1 MQSCQP
7 GLQGWWLLP
16 PALCLLLLQP
26 IDLGLSHSSFHH
38 LFRSAPPHL
47 PLLRSWPPSWPAAA
61 AGLWRDPAS
70 PRQSHPLEG
79 RSVLPL
85 PQNLQLCLG
94 TGDDPV
100 KKEKNNRLKQKNG
113 TKYEHRQKKRWDFCC
128 IHNMPTF
135 LCHDTKLNEI
145 WVVVFFLK
153 SRIKLQL
160 PTLLML
166 QLK

>member
-1 MQSCQP
+1 MQSCHP

-38 LFRSAPPHL
+38 LFRSPPPHL
-47 PLLRSWPPSWPAAA
+47 PLLRSWPLSWPAAA
-61 AGLWRDPAS
+61 AGLRRDPAS

-85 PQNLQLCLG
+85 PQNLQLYLG

-100 KKEKNNRLKQKNG
+100 KKENTDR
-113 TKYEHRQKKRWDFCC
+113 KKVGF
-128 IHNMPTF
+128 F
-135 LCHDTKLNEI
+135 
-145 WVVVFFLK
+145 VVSVICQPFFVMIQNWMSWVFF
-153 SRIKLQL
+153 KLSCSF
-160 PTLLML
+160 LLFWCHNL
-166 QLK
+166 TDIIWTKPLNPS